1 MQMSA
6 RTVILKQ
13 YEADCY
19 GACLYLL
26 QCEQKACEAALN
38 ALLQLIGC
46 DAFFAA
52 DPQGQRLLLLHV
64 SMKSALSVLIGM
76 GRTADEDYSKPRC
89 SS

>member
-1 MQMSA
+1 MLLKTRAS
-6 RTVILKQ
+6 ILKQ

-19 GACLYLL
+19 STCLYLL

-64 SMKSALSVLIGM
+64 SMKSALSVLIGKE
-76 GRTADEDYSKPRC
+76 GTADEDYTKPRC